1 MLCGSDEAPLK
12 KALLER
18 GLAENVEF
26 SKVDGVQQP
35 FAVLV
40 VRHADKD
47 KEQEIWD
54 TVQTVLEQLAAQGL
68 DRRRLEAVISRM
80 EFRYR
85 EKETGGFPQGVVNCM
100 KMLESCLYGGDPAQN
115 LCLADAFC
123 RLREGDRRRI
133 F

>member
-1 MLCGSDEAPLK
+1 M
-12 KALLER
+12 
-18 GLAENVEF
+18 
-26 SKVDGVQQP
+26 DGVQQP

-40 VRHADKD
+40 VRHADED

-54 TVQTVLEQLAAQGL
+54 TVQARAGAAG
-68 DRRRLEAVISRM
+68 RPRGWTAEGLEAVISRM

-115 LCLADAFC
+115 LCLADVFC
-123 RLREGDRRRI
+123 RLREGDRRGI